1 MLDTNREG
9 GYDMRNPFLKFAVCL
24 FVLLT
29 LIISTVS
36 AASLEGK
43 KRELRQK
50 TLVTLDKLY
59 QKQPSARSAVANSA
73 GYAVFNNTGFKLGVI
88 GGAHGRGMAVNNQ
101 SGQEVFMKMKEF
113 QAGLGLGIKEY
124 ALIFV
129 FASQDAWES
138 FVDNGW
144 EFGGQATA
152 AVKDGVN
159 GDSMQGAISVT
170 PEIWM
175 YQMTTKGL
183 ALELA
188 VKGTKYY
195 KDSDFY

>member
-1 MLDTNREG
+1 
-9 GYDMRNPFLKFAVCL
+9 MRNPFLKVAVCL

-59 QKQPSARSAVANSA
+59 QKQPSARSAIKNSA